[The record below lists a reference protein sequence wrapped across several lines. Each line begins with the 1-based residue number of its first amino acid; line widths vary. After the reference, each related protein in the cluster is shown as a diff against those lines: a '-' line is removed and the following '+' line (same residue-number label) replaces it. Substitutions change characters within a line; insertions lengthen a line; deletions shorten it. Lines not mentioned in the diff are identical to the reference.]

1 MVLTPRAPTST
12 ASGKPEPTLL
22 CLPLLLSLLQ
32 LASPVGVLTHS
43 VPELLCPRP
52 FLITLEASLG
62 LFLAFHAQV
71 SPHSP
76 LIGKVI

>member
-12 ASGKPEPTLL
+12 ASGKPEPALL
-22 CLPLLLSLLQ
+22 CLPSLGLLQ
-32 LASPVGVLTHS
+32 LTSPMGVLTHS
-43 VPELLCPRP
+43 VPEFLGPRP

-62 LFLAFHAQV
+62 LFLAFHARV